1 MAYNRLMS
9 ELDATKTQMAILIV
23 ALFLAVDSINPMKI
37 FLHVIT
43 PLTGLTNTHV
53 AFVCIF
59 LLTYLFM
66 SEAREILYFSV
77 KVFFHSILS
86 IFFKEV
92 EITGLDNIPRDGP
105 VIFVGNHANQFVDG
119 IMLMTTCKHHKVSF
133 LVAEKS
139 WNRRVIGDIAFA
151 MGAVPVARAQDK
163 AKKGSGKLK
172 VVKVEEGDPKAPGTT
187 LKVRLAGLNSDFASV
202 LKVGDKVRPKGTS
215 TAFKVIDLCVNGE
228 ENLSV
233 EVPSESD
240 FYVDIKTEHEYDIFK
255 RVDQSNVYSKVLN
268 KLEKGGCIGIFP
280 EGGSHDRT
288 DLLPL
293 KVGVALI
300 AYTALDKRGLNIPI
314 VPVGLNYFNMGH
326 FRGRSVVEYG
336 QPIYLDPKTLSGY
349 LAGGDEKKAVCNGLL
364 KKIED
369 GMRSVI
375 VTAPDYDTLKH
386 VHVARRLWKRDP
398 SNKMTAEEKQD
409 LNRRFSLGLQ
419 QLLAKFQ
426 GNLPKELSDFLS
438 RIKRYQAE
446 LEDLGIK
453 DYQVTTLDTEE
464 DMEAPEEEEEE
475 TNPQRRLRRSL
486 SITLDEQQ
494 AENLMKDVGVPYRI
508 LHMMFTI
515 FMALIPAL
523 LLNLPIGLLSNIY
536 AERKRKKALANS
548 TVKIK
553 GMDVLL
559 SEKVIFCIVMVP
571 TLWVFYGIIMVFFT
585 NFDIQTIF
593 FIIVSMPIFSY
604 AGIMATEAGMVD
616 FKDLKPHIAKLY
628 PSKRKR
634 IRALPKMRLRLV
646 KELRTFVKK
655 FGPTLGELYFEKDVD
670 WAKVQRL
677 TSGLNGPS
685 SPKNSGEP
693 KKEK

>member
-9 ELDATKTQMAILIV
+9 ELDATKTQMAVLIV

-37 FLHVIT
+37 FLHVMT
-43 PLTGLTNTHV
+43 PLLGLTNTHV
-53 AFVCIF
+53 AFICVF

-119 IMLMTTCKHHKVSF
+119 IMLMTTCAHHKVSF

-163 AKKGSGKLK
+163 AKRGSGKLK
-172 VVKVEEGDPKAPGTT
+172 VVKVEHGDPSASGTS
-187 LKVRLAGLNSDFASV
+187 LKVRISGMNGCNFSTS
-202 LKVGDKVRPKGTS
+202 LKVGDKIRPEGYSTAYKVLEVGMNGEDSLLVEVDVESKFYNDTS
-215 TAFKVIDLCVNGE
+215 T
-228 ENLSV
+228 
-233 EVPSESD
+233 
-240 FYVDIKTEHEYDIFK
+240 EYNYEIFA
-255 RVDQSNVYSKVLN
+255 RVDQSAVYSKVLN

-336 QPIYLDPKTLSGY
+336 EPIYLDPKTLDGY

-386 VHVARRLWKRDP
+386 VHVARRLWKRDAH
-398 SNKMTAEEKQD
+398 MGAEEKQD

-426 GNLPKELSDFLS
+426 GNLPRDLSDFLS
-438 RIKRYQAE
+438 RIKLYQAE

-453 DYQVTTLDTEE
+453 DYQVKTLDTEE
-464 DMEAPEEEEEE
+464 DHTVAEP
-475 TNPQRRLRRSL
+475 TQRIQRSL
-486 SITLDEQQ
+486 SYPLDEKQ
-494 AENLMKDVGVPYRI
+494 AETLMKDVGVPYRI
-508 LHMMFTI
+508 LHMVFTI
-515 FMALIPAL
+515 ILALIPAV
-523 LLNLPIGLLSNIY
+523 LLNLPIGLLSTLY

-548 TVKIK
+548 KVKIK

-571 TLWVFYGIIMVFFT
+571 ALWISYAIAAILFT
-585 NFDIQTIF
+585 NMDYTTITLVF
-593 FIIVSMPIFSY
+593 VSMPIFSY
-604 AGIMATEAGMVD
+604 VGIMATEAGMVD
-616 FKDLKPHIAKLY
+616 FKDLKPHIAKLD

-634 IRALPKMRLRLV
+634 IRTLPSMRLQLV
-646 KELRTFVKK
+646 KELKEFVRK
-655 FGPTLGELYFEKDVD
+655 FGPTLGELYYEKDVD

-677 TSGLNGPS
+677 TTGLKSPPN
-685 SPKNSGEP
+685 SPKRGAEK

>member
-1 MAYNRLMS
+1 MS
-9 ELDATKTQMAILIV
+9 RRK
-23 ALFLAVDSINPMKI
+23 P
-37 FLHVIT
+37 
-43 PLTGLTNTHV
+43 
-53 AFVCIF
+53 
-59 LLTYLFM
+59 
-66 SEAREILYFSV
+66 
-77 KVFFHSILS
+77 
-86 IFFKEV
+86 
-92 EITGLDNIPRDGP
+92 
-105 VIFVGNHANQFVDG
+105 
-119 IMLMTTCKHHKVSF
+119 F
-133 LVAEKS
+133 LVS
-139 WNRRVIGDIAFA
+139 
-151 MGAVPVARAQDK
+151 PCSSQ
-163 AKKGSGKLK
+163 
-172 VVKVEEGDPKAPGTT
+172 
-187 LKVRLAGLNSDFASV
+187 
-202 LKVGDKVRPKGTS
+202 
-215 TAFKVIDLCVNGE
+215 
-228 ENLSV
+228 
-233 EVPSESD
+233 
-240 FYVDIKTEHEYDIFK
+240 
-255 RVDQSNVYSKVLN
+255 
-268 KLEKGGCIGIFP
+268 
-280 EGGSHDRT
+280 
-288 DLLPL
+288 
-293 KVGVALI
+293 
-300 AYTALDKRGLNIPI
+300 
-314 VPVGLNYFNMGH
+314 
-326 FRGRSVVEYG
+326 YG

-453 DYQVTTLDTEE
+453 VRKLDILSRLYAINAIHIQSPSGLSFRQSQDYQVTTLDTEE

-559 SEKVIFCIVMVP
+559 SEKV
-571 TLWVFYGIIMVFFT
+571 
-585 NFDIQTIF
+585 
-593 FIIVSMPIFSY
+593 
-604 AGIMATEAGMVD
+604 
-616 FKDLKPHIAKLY
+616 
-628 PSKRKR
+628 R
-634 IRALPKMRLRLV
+634 
-646 KELRTFVKK
+646 
-655 FGPTLGELYFEKDVD
+655 
-670 WAKVQRL
+670 
-677 TSGLNGPS
+677 
-685 SPKNSGEP
+685 
-693 KKEK
+693 